1 MEIMIRKAVPE
12 DALEIA
18 LVQGY
23 TWLTAYAGLLPEAVL
38 RERLRGIPR
47 KAGQWAGEL
56 AGGKR
61 GVVAVAE
68 RTVIGFAYYGPSLN
82 EDFSGDGEVYALYL
96 LQPFQGLGAGKKLFA
111 ACRTELGKQG
121 YCRFIVNCLRENP
134 AAGFYEKM
142 GGVAVGTRQDALGD
156 GVITEDI
163 WRFETCPVT
172 YANMEQLE
180 SWMRLID
187 VVRWNFPGL
196 ASEQELADYRETVI
210 KNIKRGSAICALAGE
225 TVVGFLLFSR
235 KYNMLCHMAVHP
247 EYRRGKIA
255 TRMIEEMLKQLDPKR
270 DVTVMTFREG
280 DEKGIA
286 PRALYQK
293 LGFVPGD
300 LCYDMD
306 YPEQMFVLHAK
317 ASKRGD
323 GI

>member
-1 MEIMIRKAVPE
+1 MEVVIRKAVSE
-12 DALEIA
+12 DALGIA

-23 TWLTAYAGLLPEAVL
+23 TWLTAYAGLMPEAVL
-38 RERLRGIPR
+38 RERLQGIPQR
-47 KAGQWAGEL
+47 AEQWAGEFFQ
-56 AGGKR
+56 GKCAF
-61 GVVAVAE
+61 VAVAGQ
-68 RTVIGFAYYGPSLN
+68 TVVGFACYGHSLN
-82 EDFSGDGEVYALYL
+82 GDFSEDGEVYALYL
-96 LQPFQGLGAGKKLFA
+96 LQPFQGLGTGKKLFA

-121 YCRFIVNCLRENP
+121 YCHFIVNCLRGNP
-134 AAGFYEKM
+134 SAGFYEKM
-142 GGVAVGTRQDALGD
+142 GGMTVGTRQDALGD
-156 GVITEDI
+156 GIITEDI
-163 WRFETCPVT
+163 WRFETCPIT

-196 ASEQELADYRETVI
+196 SSEQELADYRETVI
-210 KNIKRGSAICALAGE
+210 KNIKRGSAICALDGE

-255 TRMIEEMLKQLDPKR
+255 TRMIAEMLKQLDPKR

-280 DEKGIA
+280 DEKGIV

-293 LGFVPGD
+293 LGFVPGE

-306 YPEQMFVLHAK
+306 YPEQMFALRAK
-317 ASKRGD
+317 PGGNLK
-323 GI
+323 